1 MGVVHIGVWR
11 IIVIQEIYN
20 QTIDDLAMRGYGRG
34 TTSKKHIIEH
44 KGESIKTSK
53 WVVND
58 RTIHNLATRGYEEEC
73 TRSKKRIIR
82 V

>member
-1 MGVVHIGVWR
+1 
-11 IIVIQEIYN
+11 
-20 QTIDDLAMRGYGRG
+20 MRYK
-34 TTSKKHIIEH
+34 SKKHIIER
-44 KGESIKTSK
+44 KGESIKILK

-58 RTIHNLATRGYEEEC
+58 RTIQNLATRGYDEEC